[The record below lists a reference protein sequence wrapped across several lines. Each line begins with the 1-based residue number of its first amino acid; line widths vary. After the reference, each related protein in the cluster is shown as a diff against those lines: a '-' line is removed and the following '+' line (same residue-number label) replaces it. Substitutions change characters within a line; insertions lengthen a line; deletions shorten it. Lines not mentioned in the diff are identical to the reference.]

1 MPFPRSTVAS
11 NFVAGMSGTIERFTN
26 ENLAGKLL
34 DIGIRPGSRLRIVRK
49 GPFGGSWYVKIDRH
63 CVALRKQELAC
74 IMIK

>member
-1 MPFPRSTVAS
+1 MPFIHSNAAS
-11 NFVAGMSGTIERFTN
+11 NFVAGMSGTIDRFTN

-49 GPFGGSWYVKIDRH
+49 GPFGRSWYVKIDRH